1 MPTALLISPHLDDA
15 VFSCGASVALLLDR
29 GWEVVV
35 ATAFTRSRHPAT
47 GFALE
52 NQRDKGFNDDVDY
65 MALRRGEDAEALTR
79 LGAEA
84 RHLDLPEAPMRGY
97 EDAKALFG
105 PYVAMDDVDPALSG
119 AITDLIGELRPTLLM
134 GPSALGGHVDH
145 RRVLDAVFE
154 TTGDHATVFWRD
166 VPYVIRHPHA
176 TLDSRLVVLDE
187 FAVTVD
193 GALERKVEAAGLYAS
208 QLNFQFG
215 GAEAMARALADLAH
229 TEGAGV
235 PVERFHGTPAGLRAM
250 QP

>member
-15 VFSCGASVALLLDR
+15 VFSCGASVALLIER
-29 GWEVVV
+29 GWDLCV
-35 ATAFTRSRHPAT
+35 ATAFTKSRHPAA

-52 NQRDKGFNDDVDY
+52 NQRDKGLADDVDY
-65 MALRRGEDAEALTR
+65 MALRRDEDAEALTR

-97 EDAKALFG
+97 ETADALFG
-105 PYVAMDDVDPALSG
+105 DYLATDHIDPALQD
-119 AITDLIGELRPTLLM
+119 AIDDLIEELRPNLLM

-145 RRVLDAVFE
+145 RRVLDALFE
-154 TTGDHATVFWRD
+154 TTGDHATAFWRD

-176 TLDSRLVVLDE
+176 ALDTRLGVLDE

-193 GALERKVEAAGLYAS
+193 GALDRKVEAAALYVS
-208 QLNFQFG
+208 QLQFQFG
-215 GAEAMARALADLAH
+215 GRDAMAKALTDLAH
-229 TEGAGV
+229 AEGAGV